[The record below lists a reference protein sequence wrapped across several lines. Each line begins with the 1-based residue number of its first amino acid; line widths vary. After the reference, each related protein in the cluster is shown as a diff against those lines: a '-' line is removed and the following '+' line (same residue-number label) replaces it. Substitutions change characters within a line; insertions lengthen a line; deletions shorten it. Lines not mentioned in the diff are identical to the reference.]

1 MSIVSIAKWIEATA
15 PARAIAQSTWMF
27 PVAETV
33 HVIAIALVVG
43 SIAVLDLRL
52 LGVSWK
58 SRPVTDVARDVLPVT
73 WACFGVAAIAGSLM
87 FISAAVKYAT
97 DLPFQLKMLLLLFA
111 GANMLIFH
119 HFTYS
124 GVENWDHNAPSPRAA
139 KVAAALSLMFWIA
152 VVTCG
157 RMVSFTTQN
166 DFGPPTASNPQ
177 QTALAQFD
185 PRVLSR

>member
-1 MSIVSIAKWIEATA
+1 MTPDALWKWLQTGRLGVAVG
-15 PARAIAQSTWMF
+15 QSTWLF
-27 PVAETV
+27 PAAETV

-58 SRPVTDVARDVLPVT
+58 NRPVTELARDVLPVT
-73 WACFGVAAIAGSLM
+73 WAGFGVAAAAGSLM

-97 DLPFQLKMLLLLFA
+97 DLPFQLKMLLLLLA
-111 GANMLIFH
+111 GANMLVFH

-124 GVENWDHNAPSPRAA
+124 RVENWDHNAPSPRAA
-139 KVAAALSLMFWIA
+139 KVAAGLSLMFWIA

-157 RMVSFTTQN
+157 RLVSFTTQN
-166 DFGPPTASNPQ
+166 DFGPPSASNPQ
-177 QTALAQFD
+177 QI
-185 PRVLSR
+185 V

>member
-1 MSIVSIAKWIEATA
+1 MSIVSIAKWIEATG

-27 PVAETV
+27 PAAETA

-124 GVENWDHNAPSPRAA
+124 RRANWDHNPPPPRPPKAPAS
-139 KVAAALSLMFWIA
+139 LSLIFWIA

-157 RMVSFTTQN
+157 RMVSFTTQAA
-166 DFGPPTASNPQ
+166 FGPPSASNPQ
-177 QTALAQFD
+177 PAVLAQLD
-185 PRVLSR
+185 RRVTPR

>member
-1 MSIVSIAKWIEATA
+1 MSIVSIAQWIEATG
-15 PARAIAQSTWMF
+15 PARSIAQSTWMF
-27 PVAETV
+27 PAAETV
-33 HVIAIALVVG
+33 HVLAIAVVVG

-58 SRPVTDVARDVLPVT
+58 SRPVTEVARDVLPFT
-73 WACFGVAAIAGSLM
+73 WTCFGIAAIAGSLM
-87 FISAAVKYAT
+87 FVSAAVKYAT

-139 KVAAALSLMFWIA
+139 KVAAGLSLAFWIA
-152 VVTCG
+152 VVVCG

-166 DFGPPTASNPQ
+166 DFGPPSASNPQ
-177 QTALAQFD
+177 ATVLAQVD
-185 PRVLSR
+185 PGAALR